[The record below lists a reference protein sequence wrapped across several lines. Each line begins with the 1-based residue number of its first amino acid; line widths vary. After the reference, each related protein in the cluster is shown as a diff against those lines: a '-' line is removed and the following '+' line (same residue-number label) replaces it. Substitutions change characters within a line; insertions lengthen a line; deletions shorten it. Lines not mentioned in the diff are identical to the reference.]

1 MRIRKI
7 VGRDFRRYR
16 TFDIDL
22 APGLTVI
29 RGPNEAG
36 KTTVQRAL
44 ELALARRA
52 TSTAGELETLRPWGA
67 PADARSVISIDFE
80 QDEEDG
86 QHVGTLE
93 KTFAGARGTV
103 RLEYEGQAITD
114 PAMADQVMAELT
126 GMPTEGFFRS
136 TASVRHFELSD
147 LSRDEGALRDRLQ
160 ASISGADRGTSR
172 ARKKLDKA
180 LHELNTRGDRNPGR
194 LKLAEM
200 AVEQSK
206 AALDQGELAL
216 AQLERDRDSLA
227 AARERRADAETIL
240 AERRSL
246 LEKARQAER
255 ITVDRDA
262 ANERYERFRQAVDV
276 DIEIQDLAN
285 THPSATPLPV
295 LRAAV
300 ERLRTLDGRI
310 RELRAALSGEVR
322 VDFQVGAEPTW
333 RPLSRLAI
341 GLVALGLVLVALP
354 VLLKFLG
361 VADLGIPIQAIGA
374 LVAIIGVVVA
384 AVALWLRRSYKLQAQ
399 MRDVEIDRRLRGRSE
414 MEAELRDA
422 EAKAE
427 RQLGSLGLTDLA
439 EAEDLLSREE
449 THVAQ
454 IERLVAQLE
463 GLVGKEPTET
473 MPKLRDAAA
482 LEIAQKTSALEAL
495 GPIAKEARARER
507 LEVEVRDQEGAL
519 ERSRDDEA
527 TARARVE
534 ANAVDAEQVAGQAER
549 LAAWR
554 EQLAAGQRRQRVF
567 ATTLAAIDRAEQAT
581 MKTATRYL
589 ESHMVRDLDT
599 VTGGRYR
606 RVRVDD
612 RTLDI
617 EVFAPEKNDWVPV
630 SSLSQGTLDLIYLV
644 ARLGLVRL
652 VTGDRRPPLVF
663 DDPFVTL
670 DDTRA
675 ARALGLLKSVASDF
689 QVIYL
694 TTSPRYDDAADAVVV
709 LDGPTTVD
717 SEAPPADDTSRTGT
731 GAPGTTA
738 AKPRTPATT
747 ATAATATA
755 PSATSRPGPRA

>member
-1 MRIRKI
+1 MRW
-7 VGRDFRRYR
+7 
-16 TFDIDL
+16 
-22 APGLTVI
+22 P
-29 RGPNEAG
+29 
-36 KTTVQRAL
+36 
-44 ELALARRA
+44 
-52 TSTAGELETLRPWGA
+52 A
-67 PADARSVISIDFE
+67 PA
-80 QDEEDG
+80 
-86 QHVGTLE
+86 
-93 KTFAGARGTV
+93 
-103 RLEYEGQAITD
+103 
-114 PAMADQVMAELT
+114 
-126 GMPTEGFFRS
+126 
-136 TASVRHFELSD
+136 
-147 LSRDEGALRDRLQ
+147 
-160 ASISGADRGTSR
+160 
-172 ARKKLDKA
+172 
-180 LHELNTRGDRNPGR
+180 N
-194 LKLAEM
+194 
-200 AVEQSK
+200 
-206 AALDQGELAL
+206 
-216 AQLERDRDSLA
+216 
-227 AARERRADAETIL
+227 RRADAETAL
-240 AERRSL
+240 TERRSM

-255 ITVDRDA
+255 IMADRDA
-262 ANERYERFRQAVDV
+262 ASERYERYRQAVEV

-295 LRAAV
+295 LRGTV

-322 VDFQVGAEPTW
+322 VDFEVAPEPTW
-333 RPLSRLAI
+333 QPLSRLAI
-341 GLVALGLVLVALP
+341 ALVVIGLVIVGLP

-361 VADLGIPIQAIGA
+361 VADLGIPIQAVGA
-374 LVAIIGVVVA
+374 LVAIVGVVVA

-422 EAKAE
+422 EAKV
-427 RQLGSLGLTDLA
+427 QSLLGPPGLADLA

-449 THVAQ
+449 QHVGQ
-454 IERLVAQLE
+454 IDRLSGQLE

-473 MPKLRDAAA
+473 LPKMRDAAA

-495 GPIAKEARARER
+495 GPIAKEPRARER

-527 TARARVE
+527 NARARVE
-534 ANAVDAEQVAGQAER
+534 ANTVDAEQVAGQAER

-554 EQLAAGQRRQRVF
+554 EQLAAAQRRQRVF

-589 ESHMVRDLDT
+589 ESHMVRDLAT

-630 SSLSQGTLDLIYLV
+630 SSLSQGTLDLVYLV

-675 ARALGLLKSVASDF
+675 ARALGLLKSIASDF

-694 TTSPRYDDAADAVVV
+694 TTSPRYDEAADAVVV
-709 LDGPTTVD
+709 LDGPTSVD
-717 SEAPPADDTSRTGT
+717 SGAPLATDDATAGTPSTGT
-731 GAPGTTA
+731 PRSVRRGDGRDRARREPSN
-738 AKPRTPATT
+738 RTPRLNELGSAQAATIVLGLVSALAWGGGDFGGGLLSRRT
-747 ATAATATA
+747 ALFGVVLVSQLAGAVLALVLALARGETGAHDGRPRLERAGGRRRRDRHHGALPRARGRADGGRRAGHRGHRRADPGHGRDRPRGPAATARA
-755 PSATSRPGPRA
+755 GRDRGGGRRGRARVARPR

>member
-1 MRIRKI
+1 
-7 VGRDFRRYR
+7 
-16 TFDIDL
+16 
-22 APGLTVI
+22 
-29 RGPNEAG
+29 
-36 KTTVQRAL
+36 
-44 ELALARRA
+44 
-52 TSTAGELETLRPWGA
+52 
-67 PADARSVISIDFE
+67 
-80 QDEEDG
+80 
-86 QHVGTLE
+86 
-93 KTFAGARGTV
+93 
-103 RLEYEGQAITD
+103 
-114 PAMADQVMAELT
+114 
-126 GMPTEGFFRS
+126 
-136 TASVRHFELSD
+136 
-147 LSRDEGALRDRLQ
+147 
-160 ASISGADRGTSR
+160 SR

-180 LHELNTRGDRNPGR
+180 LHDLNTRGDRNPGR
-194 LKLAEM
+194 LKLAEL

-227 AARERRADAETIL
+227 GARDRRTDAETAL

-255 ITVDRDA
+255 IMVDRDA
-262 ANERYERFRQAVDV
+262 ATERYERYRQAVEV

-295 LRAAV
+295 LRSAV

-322 VDFQVGAEPTW
+322 VDFEVAPEPTW
-333 RPLSRLAI
+333 QPLSRLAI
-341 GLVALGLVLVALP
+341 ALVVVGLVIVGLP

-361 VADLGIPIQAIGA
+361 VADLGVAVQAVGA
-374 LVAIIGVVVA
+374 LVAIVGVVVA
-384 AVALWLRRSYKLQAQ
+384 AVALWLRRSYKMQSQ

-427 RQLGSLGLTDLA
+427 GQLGSLGLTDLA

-449 THVAQ
+449 QHIGQ
-454 IERLVAQLE
+454 IERLTGQLE

-473 MPKLRDAAA
+473 LPKLRDAAA

-495 GPIAKEARARER
+495 GPIAKEPRARER

-527 TARARVE
+527 NARARVE
-534 ANAVDAEQVAGQAER
+534 ANTVDAEQVAGQAER

-554 EQLAAGQRRQRVF
+554 EQLAAAQRRQRVF
-567 ATTLAAIDRAEQAT
+567 AATLAAIDRAEQAT

-589 ESHMVRDLDT
+589 ETHMVRDLAT

-630 SSLSQGTLDLIYLV
+630 SSLSQGTLDLVYLV

-694 TTSPRYDDAADAVVV
+694 TTSPRYDEAADAVVV
-709 LDGPTTVD
+709 LDGPTSVD
-717 SEAPPADDTSRTGT
+717 GGAPPADDRTATGAAPADAPETAGAVAAGT
-731 GAPGTTA
+731 GS
-738 AKPRTPATT
+738 PAT
-747 ATAATATA
+747 
-755 PSATSRPGPRA
+755 PRPGRRA

>member
-1 MRIRKI
+1 M
-7 VGRDFRRYR
+7 GR
-16 TFDIDL
+16 
-22 APGLTVI
+22 
-29 RGPNEAG
+29 
-36 KTTVQRAL
+36 
-44 ELALARRA
+44 
-52 TSTAGELETLRPWGA
+52 
-67 PADARSVISIDFE
+67 PADARSIISIDFE
-80 QDEEDG
+80 QEEEDG

-103 RLEYEGQAITD
+103 RLDYEDQSITD

-136 TASVRHFELSD
+136 TASVHHFELAD

-180 LHELNTRGDRNPGR
+180 LHDLNTRGDRNPGR
-194 LKLAEM
+194 LKLSEL

-216 AQLERDRDSLA
+216 AQLERDRDALA
-227 AARERRADAETIL
+227 TARESRADAETAL
-240 AERRSL
+240 TERRSM

-255 ITVDRDA
+255 VMAERDA
-262 ANERYERFRQAVDV
+262 ASERYERYRQAVEV

-295 LRAAV
+295 LRGTV

-322 VDFQVGAEPTW
+322 VDFKVAPEPTW
-333 RPLSRLAI
+333 QPLSRLAI
-341 GLVALGLVLVALP
+341 ALVVIGLVIVGLP

-361 VADLGIPIQAIGA
+361 VADLGIPIQAVGA
-374 LVAIIGVVVA
+374 LVAIVGVVVA

-422 EAKAE
+422 EAKV
-427 RQLGSLGLTDLA
+427 QSLLGPPGLADLA

-449 THVAQ
+449 VHVGQ
-454 IERLVAQLE
+454 IDRLSGQLE
-463 GLVGKEPTET
+463 GLVGKEATESL
-473 MPKLRDAAA
+473 PKMRDAAA

-495 GPIAKEARARER
+495 GPIAKEPRARER

-527 TARARVE
+527 NARARVE
-534 ANAVDAEQVAGQAER
+534 ANTVDAEQVAGQAER

-554 EQLAAGQRRQRVF
+554 EQLAAAQRRQRVF
-567 ATTLAAIDRAEQAT
+567 ATTLAAIDRAEQTT

-589 ESHMVRDLDT
+589 ESHMVRDLAT

-630 SSLSQGTLDLIYLV
+630 TSLSQGTLDLVYLV

-675 ARALGLLKSVASDF
+675 ARALGLLKSIAADF

-694 TTSPRYDDAADAVVV
+694 TTSPRYDTAADAVVV
-709 LDGPTTVD
+709 LDGPTSVD
-717 SEAPPADDTSRTGT
+717 SEAPLATDDAAAGTPQTGT
-731 GAPGTTA
+731 HGASD
-738 AKPRTPATT
+738 PATDG
-747 ATAATATA
+747 TA
-755 PSATSRPGPRA
+755 PVETTKPGRRA